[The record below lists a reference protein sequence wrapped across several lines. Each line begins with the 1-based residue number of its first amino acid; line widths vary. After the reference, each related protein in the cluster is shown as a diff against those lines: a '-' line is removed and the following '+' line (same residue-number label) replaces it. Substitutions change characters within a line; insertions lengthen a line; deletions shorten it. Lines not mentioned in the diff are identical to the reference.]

1 MSTKQIRWIV
11 LSMAIGLLGLV
22 GFQLYWISNALHL
35 QKEQFDYKVTD
46 ALQEVVRSLE
56 RQEAQYQV
64 RQRLAAQQQQQQLKA
79 IGKSSPL
86 AVNNQNSTPRQ
97 TPTRSGVEQP
107 PRQRQQKPTASSAY
121 PLEEGMPGT
130 VTIQMDALQPIHRS
144 LTPEQLR
151 TVDEF
156 YRQQDL
162 LIAVG
167 DLEAQLIQQERFGRW
182 IDQVLQSHI
191 NDVLQ
196 SSSGLVVPDS
206 VSRLEQQRTH
216 SPTTSL
222 PKPLKSRQKKA
233 TLTADQVITNSVP
246 ATSSSN
252 QPGSGTSVTDQSEMI
267 KDIFRGVLMAD
278 RPLTERVNRFML
290 DTLLRQALGE
300 RGISIPFDYAVRSP
314 QLGNF
319 LFTSTGKPLGNNPV
333 ISQNGNQQQVEESTY
348 KAALF
353 PNNMLETGNY
363 LYLFFPDQRAFILSR
378 MTATLAGSAIL
389 ILVIMGCFYVAI
401 TTILRQKKMADIK
414 NDFINNMTHEFKT
427 PISTIG
433 LAVEM
438 ARDQLSTSM
447 APALVGAGAQGSGG
461 SGLSERLSR
470 YVSIIR
476 DENQRLGSHV
486 EKVLQMALLD
496 KGEVKLALT
505 PVNVHDVI
513 EKVLNTMS
521 LSIEQRQGELDMEF
535 DATDEVVLA
544 DEVHLTNMLYNL
556 IDNAIKYSPDHL
568 TIRIR
573 TSNTTLP
580 TGKPAVAIAV
590 ADQGLGMTKEQL
602 NRIFETFYRVPTGN
616 RHDVKGFG
624 LGLSYVKKMAEE
636 HQGQITVNS
645 TPAKGSEFQLVIP
658 NVGV

>member
-11 LSMAIGLLGLV
+11 LSMALGLLGLV

-56 RQEAQYQV
+56 RQEIQYQA
-64 RQRLAAQQQQQQLKA
+64 RHRLAAQQQQRQLKA
-79 IGKSSPL
+79 IGKGNQLAEHTDAAPRSRSVARRDNHRSAQSP
-86 AVNNQNSTPRQ
+86 NS
-97 TPTRSGVEQP
+97 
-107 PRQRQQKPTASSAY
+107 SSAY
-121 PLEEGMPGT
+121 PLEGRPGT
-130 VTIQMDALQPIHRS
+130 VTIQMDALQPIQRS

-156 YRQQDL
+156 YKQQDEL
-162 LIAVG
+162 MAAG

-191 NDVLQ
+191 NEVLR

-206 VSRLEQQRTH
+206 VSQAGQSRTYGATTRQ
-216 SPTTSL
+216 SKLGKPRPKKTSL
-222 PKPLKSRQKKA
+222 STDKLVESTP
-233 TLTADQVITNSVP
+233 TDNNV
-246 ATSSSN
+246 SN
-252 QPGSGTSVTDQSEMI
+252 RPGSGTSVTDQSETI

-278 RPLTERVNRFML
+278 RPLAERVNRFML
-290 DTLLRQALGE
+290 DTLLRQALSE

-314 QLGNF
+314 QQGDL
-319 LFTSTGKPLGNNPV
+319 LFTSTGLTLGNMPV
-333 ISQNGNQQQVEESTY
+333 AARTAIQQQFEESTY

-438 ARDQLSTSM
+438 ARDQLASSAAPVM
-447 APALVGAGAQGSGG
+447 AGAGESTGG
-461 SGLSERLSR
+461 SGLTDRLAR

-505 PVNVHDVI
+505 PVNVHDVV

-521 LSIEQRQGELDMEF
+521 LSIEQRQGEIDMDF
-535 DATDEVVLA
+535 DATQEVVLA

-556 IDNAIKYSPDHL
+556 IDNAIKYSPDHVA
-568 TIRIR
+568 IRLR
-573 TSNTTLP
+573 TYNTTLP
-580 TGKPAVAIAV
+580 NGKPAVAIAV
-590 ADQGLGMTKEQL
+590 ADEGLGLTKEQL
-602 NRIFETFYRVPTGN
+602 SRIFETFYRVPTGN

-636 HQGQITVNS
+636 HQGQITVTS
-645 TPAKGSEFQLVIP
+645 TPGRGSEFQLIIP
-658 NVGV
+658 VYNE

>member
-46 ALQEVVRSLE
+46 ALQEVIRSLE

-64 RQRLAAQQQQQQLKA
+64 RQRLATQQQQQQIRA
-79 IGKSSPL
+79 IGKATTLAETNQSVLPAPSP
-86 AVNNQNSTPRQ
+86 AR
-97 TPTRSGVEQP
+97 RSA
-107 PRQRQQKPTASSAY
+107 RQRQRAATFS
-121 PLEEGMPGT
+121 PLHQPEEGMPGT
-130 VTIQMDALQPIHRS
+130 VTIQMDALQPIQRS

-151 TVDEF
+151 TVDAF
-156 YRQQDL
+156 YKQQDE

-167 DLEAQLIQQERFGRW
+167 DLEAQLAQQERFGHW
-182 IDQVLQSHI
+182 IDQVMESHV
-191 NDVLQ
+191 NEVLR
-196 SSSGLVVPDS
+196 SSSGFVVPDS
-206 VSRLEQQRTH
+206 VFHSGRAALTPLEAYTKAHIKSKRTRAKK
-216 SPTTSL
+216 PILTSTITL
-222 PKPLKSRQKKA
+222 PA
-233 TLTADQVITNSVP
+233 P
-246 ATSSSN
+246 AVSN
-252 QPGSGTSVTDQSEMI
+252 MASNRPGSGTSVSDQSEMI

-290 DTLLRQALGE
+290 DTLLRQALNE
-300 RGISIPFDYAVRSP
+300 RGINILFDYAVRS
-314 QLGNF
+314 QQHGDL
-319 LFTSTGKPLGNNPV
+319 LFTSTGLTPNNMPV
-333 ISQNGNQQQVEESTY
+333 AKRAAVQQQFEKSSY

-363 LYLFFPDQRAFILSR
+363 IYLFFPDQRAFILSR

-401 TTILRQKKMADIK
+401 TTILRQKKLADIK

-427 PISTIG
+427 PISTIS
-433 LAVEM
+433 LAVDM
-438 ARDQLSTSM
+438 AREQLTTSAIPMM
-447 APALVGAGAQGSGG
+447 AGAGCEPESAGVAD
-461 SGLSERLSR
+461 RLSR

-476 DENQRLGSHV
+476 DENRRLGSHV

-496 KGEVKLALT
+496 KGEVKLSLV

-521 LSIEQRQGELDMEF
+521 LSIEQRQGELDIDF
-535 DATDEVVLA
+535 DASQEVVLA

-556 IDNAIKYSPDHL
+556 IDNAIKYSPDHVA
-568 TIRIR
+568 IRIR
-573 TSNTTLP
+573 TGNTVLP
-580 TGKPAVAIAV
+580 SGKPAVTVAV
-590 ADQGLGMTKEQL
+590 ADQGLGITKEQIG
-602 NRIFETFYRVPTGN
+602 RIFETFYRVPTGN

-636 HQGQITVNS
+636 HQGQITVVS
-645 TPAKGSEFQLVIP
+645 TPGQGSEFLLTIP
-658 NVGV
+658 TGLQ

>member
-22 GFQLYWISNALHL
+22 GFQLYWISNALYL

-56 RQEAQYQV
+56 RQEIQYQA
-64 RQRLAAQQQQQQLKA
+64 RHRLAAQQQQQQLKA
-79 IGKSSPL
+79 IGKG
-86 AVNNQNSTPRQ
+86 NQLVDNRATTPRADR
-97 TPTRSGVEQP
+97 PYRKRQP
-107 PRQRQQKPTASSAY
+107 ALVTSPSHQ
-121 PLEEGMPGT
+121 LEEGMPGT
-130 VTIQMDALQPIHRS
+130 VTIQMDALQPIQRS

-156 YRQQDL
+156 YKQQDE
-162 LIAVG
+162 LIAAG

-182 IDQVLQSHI
+182 IDQILQGHI
-191 NDVLQ
+191 NDVLL
-196 SSSGLVVPDS
+196 SSSGLVIPDS
-206 VSRLEQQRTH
+206 VSLARPRTNPQRTH
-216 SPTTSL
+216 GPAAGLAKQGSEFQRRTGLTNNAAKAATGAAISPV
-222 PKPLKSRQKKA
+222 A
-233 TLTADQVITNSVP
+233 G
-246 ATSSSN
+246 SN
-252 QPGSGTSVTDQSEMI
+252 RPGSGTSVTDQSETI

-278 RPLTERVNRFML
+278 RPLAERVNRFML
-290 DTLLRQALGE
+290 DTLLRQALTE

-314 QLGNF
+314 QQGDL
-319 LFTSTGKPLGNNPV
+319 LFTSTGLTLGNMPV
-333 ISQNGNQQQVEESTY
+333 AARTAIQQQFDESAY

-401 TTILRQKKMADIK
+401 NTILRQKKMADIK

-438 ARDQLSTSM
+438 ARDQLTHS
-447 APALVGAGAQGSGG
+447 AEPALAGAGS
-461 SGLSERLSR
+461 SITPVPGLTERLSR

-496 KGEVKLALT
+496 KGEVKLALG

-535 DATDEVVLA
+535 DATSEIVLA
-544 DEVHLTNMLYNL
+544 DEIHLTNMLYNL

-568 TIRIR
+568 SLRIR
-573 TSNTTLP
+573 TSNTALP
-580 TGKPAVAIAV
+580 NGRSAVAIAV
-590 ADQGLGMTKEQL
+590 ADSGLGLTKEQIS
-602 NRIFETFYRVPTGN
+602 RIFETFYRVPTGN

-624 LGLSYVKKMAEE
+624 LGLSYVKKMVDE
-636 HQGQITVNS
+636 HQGQITVTS
-645 TPAKGSEFQLVIP
+645 TPGQGSEFQLIIP
-658 NVGV
+658 LYTE

>member
-11 LSMAIGLLGLV
+11 LSMAVGLLGLV

-56 RQEAQYQV
+56 RQEIQYQA
-64 RQRLAAQQQQQQLKA
+64 RHRLAAQQQQRQLKA
-79 IGKSSPL
+79 IGKGNQL
-86 AVNNQNSTPRQ
+86 AETSHTAPYERAVPHRVDQ
-97 TPTRSGVEQP
+97 QP
-107 PRQRQQKPTASSAY
+107 VRRRQQAPNQSSY
-121 PLEEGMPGT
+121 QLEEGRPGT
-130 VTIQMDALQPIHRS
+130 VTIQMDALQPIQRS

-156 YRQQDL
+156 YKQQDE
-162 LIAVG
+162 LIAAG

-182 IDQVLQSHI
+182 IDQILQGHI
-191 NDVLQ
+191 NDVLR

-206 VSRLEQQRTH
+206 VSRIGQQRTYD
-216 SPTTSL
+216 PTSN
-222 PKPLKSRQKKA
+222 PQKAQRPRQKRA
-233 TLTADQVITNSVP
+233 NLTQNRVTLAAPSTA
-246 ATSSSN
+246 SSSN
-252 QPGSGTSVTDQSEMI
+252 RPGSGTSVTDQSETI

-278 RPLTERVNRFML
+278 RPLAERVNRFML

-314 QLGNF
+314 QQGDL
-319 LFTSTGKPLGNNPV
+319 LFTSTGLTLGNMPV
-333 ISQNGNQQQVEESTY
+333 AARTAIQQQFEESTY

-438 ARDQLSTSM
+438 ARDQLATSN
-447 APALVGAGAQGSGG
+447 APVLVGAGGASATN
-461 SGLSERLSR
+461 GLTDRLSR

-521 LSIEQRQGELDMEF
+521 LSIEQRQGELDMDF
-535 DATDEVVLA
+535 DATNEIVLA

-556 IDNAIKYSPDHL
+556 IDNAIKYSPDHVA
-568 TIRIR
+568 IRIR
-573 TSNTTLP
+573 TTNTTLP
-580 TGKPAVAIAV
+580 NGKPAVDIAV
-590 ADQGLGMTKEQL
+590 ADEGLGMTKEQL

-636 HQGQITVNS
+636 HQGQITVTS
-645 TPAKGSEFQLVIP
+645 TPGQGSEFQLVIP
-658 NVGV
+658 LYNE

>member
-46 ALQEVVRSLE
+46 ALQEVIRSLE

-64 RQRLAAQQQQQQLKA
+64 RQRLATQQQQQQIRA
-79 IGKSSPL
+79 IGKATTLAETNRSVLPAPSP
-86 AVNNQNSTPRQ
+86 AR
-97 TPTRSGVEQP
+97 RSA
-107 PRQRQQKPTASSAY
+107 RQRQRAATFS
-121 PLEEGMPGT
+121 PLHQPEEGMPGT
-130 VTIQMDALQPIHRS
+130 VTIQMDALQPIQRS

-151 TVDEF
+151 TVDAF
-156 YRQQDL
+156 YKQQDE

-167 DLEAQLIQQERFGRW
+167 DLEAQLAQQERFGHW
-182 IDQVLQSHI
+182 IDQVMESHV
-191 NDVLQ
+191 NEVLR
-196 SSSGLVVPDS
+196 SSSGFVVPDS
-206 VSRLEQQRTH
+206 VFHSGRAALTPLEAYTKAHTKSKRTRAKK
-216 SPTTSL
+216 PILTSTITL
-222 PKPLKSRQKKA
+222 PA
-233 TLTADQVITNSVP
+233 P
-246 ATSSSN
+246 AVSN
-252 QPGSGTSVTDQSEMI
+252 MASNRPGSGTSVSDQSEMI

-290 DTLLRQALGE
+290 DTLLRQALNE
-300 RGISIPFDYAVRSP
+300 RGINILFDYAVRS
-314 QLGNF
+314 QQQGDL
-319 LFTSTGKPLGNNPV
+319 LFTSTGLTPNNMPV
-333 ISQNGNQQQVEESTY
+333 AKRAAVQQQFEKSSY

-363 LYLFFPDQRAFILSR
+363 IYLFFPDQRAFILSR

-401 TTILRQKKMADIK
+401 TTILRQKKLADIK

-427 PISTIG
+427 PISTIS
-433 LAVEM
+433 LAVDM
-438 ARDQLSTSM
+438 AREQLTTSAIPMM
-447 APALVGAGAQGSGG
+447 AGAGGEPESAGVAD
-461 SGLSERLSR
+461 RLSR

-476 DENQRLGSHV
+476 DENRRLGSHV

-496 KGEVKLALT
+496 KGEVKLSLV

-521 LSIEQRQGELDMEF
+521 LSIEQRQGELDIDF
-535 DATDEVVLA
+535 DASQEVVLA

-556 IDNAIKYSPDHL
+556 IDNAIKYSPDHVA
-568 TIRIR
+568 IRIR
-573 TSNTTLP
+573 TGNTVLP
-580 TGKPAVAIAV
+580 SGKPAVTVAV
-590 ADQGLGMTKEQL
+590 ADQGLGITKEQIG
-602 NRIFETFYRVPTGN
+602 RIFETFYRVPTGN

-636 HQGQITVNS
+636 HQGQITVVS
-645 TPAKGSEFQLVIP
+645 TPGQGSEFLLTIP
-658 NVGV
+658 TGLQ

>member
-1 MSTKQIRWIV
+1 
-11 LSMAIGLLGLV
+11 MALGLLGLV

-56 RQEAQYQV
+56 RQEIQYQA
-64 RQRLAAQQQQQQLKA
+64 RHRLAAQQQQRQLKA
-79 IGKSSPL
+79 IGKGNQLAEHTDAAPRSRSVARRDNHRSAQSP
-86 AVNNQNSTPRQ
+86 NS
-97 TPTRSGVEQP
+97 
-107 PRQRQQKPTASSAY
+107 SSAY
-121 PLEEGMPGT
+121 PLEGRPGT
-130 VTIQMDALQPIHRS
+130 VTIQMDALQPIQRS

-156 YRQQDL
+156 YKQQDEL
-162 LIAVG
+162 MAAG

-191 NDVLQ
+191 NEVLR

-206 VSRLEQQRTH
+206 VSQAGQSRTYGATTRQ
-216 SPTTSL
+216 SKLGKPRPKKTSL
-222 PKPLKSRQKKA
+222 STDKLVESTP
-233 TLTADQVITNSVP
+233 TDNNV
-246 ATSSSN
+246 SN
-252 QPGSGTSVTDQSEMI
+252 RPGSGTSVTDQSETI

-278 RPLTERVNRFML
+278 RPLAERVNRFML
-290 DTLLRQALGE
+290 DTLLRQALSE

-314 QLGNF
+314 QQGDL
-319 LFTSTGKPLGNNPV
+319 LFTSTGLTLGNMPV
-333 ISQNGNQQQVEESTY
+333 AARTAIQQQFEESTY

-438 ARDQLSTSM
+438 ARDQLASSAAPVM
-447 APALVGAGAQGSGG
+447 AGAGESTGG
-461 SGLSERLSR
+461 SGLTDRLAR

-505 PVNVHDVI
+505 PVNVHDVV

-521 LSIEQRQGELDMEF
+521 LSIEQRQGEIDMDF
-535 DATDEVVLA
+535 DATQEVVLA

-556 IDNAIKYSPDHL
+556 IDNAIKYSPDHVA
-568 TIRIR
+568 IRLR
-573 TSNTTLP
+573 TYNTTLP
-580 TGKPAVAIAV
+580 NGKPAVAIAV
-590 ADQGLGMTKEQL
+590 ADEGLGLTKEQL
-602 NRIFETFYRVPTGN
+602 SRIFETFYRVPTGN

-636 HQGQITVNS
+636 HQGQITVTS
-645 TPAKGSEFQLVIP
+645 TPGRGSEFQLIIP
-658 NVGV
+658 VYNE

>member
-46 ALQEVVRSLE
+46 ALQEVIRSLE

-64 RQRLAAQQQQQQLKA
+64 RQRLATQQQQQQIRA
-79 IGKSSPL
+79 IGKATTLAETNRSVLPAPSP
-86 AVNNQNSTPRQ
+86 AR
-97 TPTRSGVEQP
+97 RSA
-107 PRQRQQKPTASSAY
+107 RQRQRAATFS
-121 PLEEGMPGT
+121 PLHQPEEGMPGT
-130 VTIQMDALQPIHRS
+130 VTIQMDALQPIQRS

-151 TVDEF
+151 TVDAF
-156 YRQQDL
+156 YKQQDE

-167 DLEAQLIQQERFGRW
+167 DLEAQLAQQERFGHW
-182 IDQVLQSHI
+182 IDQVMESHV
-191 NDVLQ
+191 NEVLR
-196 SSSGLVVPDS
+196 SSSGFVVPDS
-206 VSRLEQQRTH
+206 VFHSGRAALTPLEAYTKAHTKSKETRAKE
-216 SPTTSL
+216 PILTSTIIL
-222 PKPLKSRQKKA
+222 PA
-233 TLTADQVITNSVP
+233 P
-246 ATSSSN
+246 AVSKMASN
-252 QPGSGTSVTDQSEMI
+252 RPGSGTSVTDQSEMI

-290 DTLLRQALGE
+290 DTLLRQALNE
-300 RGISIPFDYAVRSP
+300 RGINILFDYAVRS
-314 QLGNF
+314 QQQGDL
-319 LFTSTGKPLGNNPV
+319 LFTSTGLTPNNMPV
-333 ISQNGNQQQVEESTY
+333 AKRTAVQQQFEKSSY

-363 LYLFFPDQRAFILSR
+363 IYLFFPDQRAFILSR

-401 TTILRQKKMADIK
+401 TTILRQKKLADIK

-427 PISTIG
+427 PISTIS
-433 LAVEM
+433 LAVDM
-438 ARDQLSTSM
+438 AREQLTTSAIPMM
-447 APALVGAGAQGSGG
+447 AGAGGEPESAGVAD
-461 SGLSERLSR
+461 RLSR

-476 DENQRLGSHV
+476 DENRRLGSHV

-496 KGEVKLALT
+496 KGEVKLSLV

-521 LSIEQRQGELDMEF
+521 LSIEQRQGELDIDF
-535 DATDEVVLA
+535 DASQEVVLA

-556 IDNAIKYSPDHL
+556 IDNAIKYSPDHVA
-568 TIRIR
+568 IRIR
-573 TSNTTLP
+573 TGNTVLP
-580 TGKPAVAIAV
+580 SGKPAVTVAV
-590 ADQGLGMTKEQL
+590 ADQGLGITKEQIG
-602 NRIFETFYRVPTGN
+602 RIFETFYRVPTGN

-636 HQGQITVNS
+636 HQGQITVVS
-645 TPAKGSEFQLVIP
+645 TPGQGSEFLLTIP
-658 NVGV
+658 TGLQ

>member
-1 MSTKQIRWIV
+1 
-11 LSMAIGLLGLV
+11 MAVGLLGLV

-56 RQEAQYQV
+56 RQETQYQA
-64 RQRLAAQQQQQQLKA
+64 RHRLAAQQQQQQLRA
-79 IGKSSPL
+79 IGKGDKL
-86 AVNNQNSTPRQ
+86 VGVGQ
-97 TPTRSGVEQP
+97 PTNHARAIMQP
-107 PRQRQQKPTASSAY
+107 PARRRQPVVHPSTTHQ
-121 PLEEGMPGT
+121 LEEGIPGT
-130 VTIQMDALQPIHRS
+130 VTIQMDALQPIQRS

-156 YRQQDL
+156 YKQQDE
-162 LIAVG
+162 LIAAG

-191 NDVLQ
+191 NEVLR

-206 VSRLEQQRTH
+206 VSLIMPRSGPQRTYNPAA
-216 SPTTSL
+216 SSKATNRA
-222 PKPLKSRQKKA
+222 RQKRSDLVAAKK
-233 TLTADQVITNSVP
+233 ITPSANSL
-246 ATSSSN
+246 SN
-252 QPGSGTSVTDQSEMI
+252 RPGSGTSVTDQSETI
-267 KDIFRGVLMAD
+267 KDIFRGVLMSD

-290 DTLLRQALGE
+290 DTLLRQALSE
-300 RGISIPFDYAVRSP
+300 RGINIPFDYAVRS
-314 QLGNF
+314 QQQGDL
-319 LFTSTGKPLGNNPV
+319 LFTSTGLTLGNMPV
-333 ISQNGNQQQVEESTY
+333 SSRTAIQQQFEESTY

-353 PNNMLETGNY
+353 PNNILETGNY

-438 ARDQLSTSM
+438 ARDQLA
-447 APALVGAGAQGSGG
+447 APVLAGAGSSTGS

-535 DATDEVVLA
+535 DATNDVVLA

-556 IDNAIKYSPDHL
+556 IDNAIKYSPDHVA
-568 TIRIR
+568 IRIR
-573 TSNTTLP
+573 TANTTLP
-580 TGKPAVAIAV
+580 NGKPAVAIAV
-590 ADQGLGMTKEQL
+590 ADEGLGLTKEQIS
-602 NRIFETFYRVPTGN
+602 RIFETFYRVPTGN

-624 LGLSYVKKMAEE
+624 LGLSYVKKMADE
-636 HQGQITVNS
+636 HQGQITVTS
-645 TPAKGSEFQLVIP
+645 TLGQSSEFQLVIP
-658 NVGV
+658 LYT

>member
-11 LSMAIGLLGLV
+11 LSMALGLLGLV

-46 ALQEVVRSLE
+46 ALQEVVSSLE
-56 RQEAQYQV
+56 RQETQYQV
-64 RQRLAAQQQQQQLKA
+64 RHRLAAQQQQQQLMA
-79 IGKSSPL
+79 IGKGHNL
-86 AVNNQNSTPRQ
+86 AVASQPAKHTRMPGQ
-97 TPTRSGVEQP
+97 QPTHR
-107 PRQRQQKPTASSAY
+107 RQQAPQTSTMHQ
-121 PLEEGMPGT
+121 LEEGIPGT
-130 VTIQMDALQPIHRS
+130 VTIQMDALQPIQRS

-156 YRQQDL
+156 YKQQDE
-162 LIAVG
+162 LIAAG

-191 NDVLQ
+191 NEVLR

-206 VSRLEQQRTH
+206 VSLSTPRSRQQRTYTPSA
-216 SPTTSL
+216 SPLRAS
-222 PKPLKSRQKKA
+222 KARQKRPDYA
-233 TLTADQVITNSVP
+233 AARTAAVPLQTNL
-246 ATSSSN
+246 SN
-252 QPGSGTSVTDQSEMI
+252 RPGSGTSVTDQSETI
-267 KDIFRGVLMAD
+267 KDIFRGVLMSD

-290 DTLLRQALGE
+290 DTLLREALSE
-300 RGISIPFDYAVRSP
+300 RGINIPFDYAVRS
-314 QLGNF
+314 QQQGGL
-319 LFTSTGKPLGNNPV
+319 LFTSTGLTLGNMPV
-333 ISQNGNQQQVEESTY
+333 SSRATLQQQFEESTY

-353 PNNMLETGNY
+353 PNNILETGNY
-363 LYLFFPDQRAFILSR
+363 VYLFFPDQRAFILSR

-438 ARDQLSTSM
+438 ARDQLSTSN
-447 APALVGAGAQGSGG
+447 APVLVGGGG
-461 SGLSERLSR
+461 SSTTTNGLTDRLSR

-521 LSIEQRQGELDMEF
+521 LSIEQRQGELDMDF
-535 DATDEVVLA
+535 DATNETVLA

-556 IDNAIKYSPDHL
+556 IDNAIKYSPDHVA
-568 TIRIR
+568 IRIR
-573 TSNTTLP
+573 TTNTTLP
-580 TGKPAVAIAV
+580 NGKAAVDIAV
-590 ADQGLGMTKEQL
+590 ADEGLGMTKEQL

-636 HQGQITVNS
+636 HQGQITVTS
-645 TPAKGSEFQLVIP
+645 TPGKGSEFQLVIP
-658 NVGV
+658 NVS

>member
-1 MSTKQIRWIV
+1 
-11 LSMAIGLLGLV
+11 MALGLLGLV

-56 RQEAQYQV
+56 RQEIQYQA
-64 RQRLAAQQQQQQLKA
+64 RHRLAAQQQQQQLMA
-79 IGKSSPL
+79 IGKGDKV
-86 AVNNQNSTPRQ
+86 AANSQPAPHTPAAARHAD
-97 TPTRSGVEQP
+97 RQP
-107 PRQRQQKPTASSAY
+107 PRRRQSTPNPSSSRQI
-121 PLEEGMPGT
+121 EEGMPGT
-130 VTIQMDALQPIHRS
+130 VTIQMDALQPIRRP

-156 YRQQDL
+156 YRQQDEL
-162 LIAVG
+162 LAAG
-167 DLEAQLIQQERFGRW
+167 DLEALIVQQERFNRW
-182 IDQVLQSHI
+182 SDQVVESHI
-191 NDVLQ
+191 NEILR

-206 VSRLEQQRTH
+206 VSQSRTAPGQQRTH
-216 SPTTSL
+216 NTTITPSKSG
-222 PKPLKSRQKKA
+222 KPRQNRPNALSDKMVQ
-233 TLTADQVITNSVP
+233 TTTPDRGSTNR
-246 ATSSSN
+246 
-252 QPGSGTSVTDQSEMI
+252 PGSGTSATDQSETI

-278 RPLTERVNRFML
+278 RPLAERVNRFML
-290 DTLLRQALGE
+290 DTLLRQALSE
-300 RGISIPFDYAVRSP
+300 RGITIPFDYAVRSP
-314 QLGNF
+314 QQGDM
-319 LFTSTGKPLGNNPV
+319 LFTSTGLTLGNMPV
-333 ISQNGNQQQVEESTY
+333 ASRLKIQHQFEESAY

-353 PNNMLETGNY
+353 PNNLLETGSY
-363 LYLFFPDQRAFILSR
+363 VYLFFPDQRAFIISR

-433 LAVEM
+433 LAVDM
-438 ARDQLSTSM
+438 ARDQLTSN
-447 APALVGAGAQGSGG
+447 ASSPVLAGAGEAS
-461 SGLSERLSR
+461 STGLSERLYR

-521 LSIEQRQGELDMEF
+521 LSIEQRNGEVDMDF
-535 DATDEVVLA
+535 DASGEVVLA

-556 IDNAIKYSPDHL
+556 IDNAIKYSPDHVA
-568 TIRIR
+568 IRIR
-573 TSNTTLP
+573 TYNTTLA
-580 TGKPAVAIAV
+580 GDRPAVAIAV
-590 ADQGLGMTKEQL
+590 ADEGLGLTKEQTS
-602 NRIFETFYRVPTGN
+602 RIFETFYRVPTGN

-636 HQGQITVNS
+636 HQGQITVTS
-645 TPAKGSEFQLVIP
+645 TPGQGSEFQLIIP
-658 NVGV
+658 LYTE

>member
-11 LSMAIGLLGLV
+11 LSMAVGLLGLV

-56 RQEAQYQV
+56 RQETQYQA
-64 RQRLAAQQQQQQLKA
+64 RHRLAAQQQQQQLRA
-79 IGKSSPL
+79 IGKGDKLVGVSQATNHAHTIIPQP
-86 AVNNQNSTPRQ
+86 ARRRQPVAHPSTTHQ
-97 TPTRSGVEQP
+97 
-107 PRQRQQKPTASSAY
+107 
-121 PLEEGMPGT
+121 LEEGIPGT
-130 VTIQMDALQPIHRS
+130 VTIQMDALQPIQRS

-156 YRQQDL
+156 YKQQDE
-162 LIAVG
+162 LIAAG

-191 NDVLQ
+191 NEVLR

-206 VSRLEQQRTH
+206 VSLIMPRSGPKRTYN
-216 SPTTSL
+216 PTSSL
-222 PKPLKSRQKKA
+222 RTTNKARQKRPD
-233 TLTADQVITNSVP
+233 LTAAKTTLPSETNL
-246 ATSSSN
+246 SN
-252 QPGSGTSVTDQSEMI
+252 RPGSGTSVTDQSETI
-267 KDIFRGVLMAD
+267 KDIFRGVLMSD

-290 DTLLRQALGE
+290 DTLLRQALSE
-300 RGISIPFDYAVRSP
+300 RGINIPFDYAVRS
-314 QLGNF
+314 QQQGDL
-319 LFTSTGKPLGNNPV
+319 LFTSTGLTLGNMPV
-333 ISQNGNQQQVEESTY
+333 SSRAAIQQQFEESTY

-353 PNNMLETGNY
+353 PNNILETGNY

-438 ARDQLSTSM
+438 ARDQLAAT
-447 APALVGAGAQGSGG
+447 ATPVLAGAGGSMGS
-461 SGLSERLSR
+461 SGLTERLSR

-535 DATDEVVLA
+535 DATNEVVLA

-556 IDNAIKYSPDHL
+556 IDNAIKYSPDHVA
-568 TIRIR
+568 IRIR
-573 TSNTTLP
+573 TSNTMLP
-580 TGKPAVAIAV
+580 NGKPAVAISV
-590 ADQGLGMTKEQL
+590 ADEGLGLTKEQIS
-602 NRIFETFYRVPTGN
+602 RIFETFYRVPTGN

-624 LGLSYVKKMAEE
+624 LGLSYVKKMADE
-636 HQGQITVNS
+636 HQGQITVTS
-645 TPAKGSEFQLVIP
+645 TPGQGSEFQLVIP
-658 NVGV
+658 LYT